1 MMLVGISGI
10 AAARHLLTEVG
21 PDILVPAPAPR
32 GCDVPVGGH
41 TRPHPNSL
49 PPHPVQA
56 GSDPSPFMTLDSI
69 MCTSTSPTEVVCE
82 GVVTTAAMVPRVTLV
97 LRLGRNLRFLDVLP
111 HDNRVAFRG
120 SVDSPTAI
128 GSAYATAHN
137 QQGDLV
143 ESNVLAIVP
152 APAAPAPRQ
161 HGAQPRILRR
171 GGRRSHQV
179 RGQPHPGGE
188 RPENDPGLQPERR
201 KVFADCTS
209 SSLEVTCT
217 NTLRSAVATGT
228 CQASGDTATQRF
240 FQSRIVDIAPSPA
253 QPPAA

>member
-1 MMLVGISGI
+1 MRAQGALCFVVMLVGISGI
-10 AAARHLLTEVG
+10 AAARHLLTE
-21 PDILVPAPAPR
+21 
-32 GCDVPVGGH
+32 
-41 TRPHPNSL
+41 
-49 PPHPVQA
+49 A

-120 SVDSPTAI
+120 SVDSPTAV

-152 APAAPAPRQ
+152 TPSPPPPPPANMVLNHAYCDVVDADHIKCEASLTLVESVPRMT
-161 HGAQPRILRR
+161 L
-171 GGRRSHQV
+171 V
-179 RGQPHPGGE
+179 YNLNGE
-188 RPENDPGLQPERR
+188 
-201 KVFADCTS
+201 KYFADCTS

-240 FQSRIVDIAPSPA
+240 FQSRIVDIAPFPA

>member
-1 MMLVGISGI
+1 MRAQGALCFVVMLVGISGI
-10 AAARHLLTEVG
+10 AAARHLLTE
-21 PDILVPAPAPR
+21 
-32 GCDVPVGGH
+32 
-41 TRPHPNSL
+41 
-49 PPHPVQA
+49 A

-120 SVDSPTAI
+120 SVDSPTAV

-143 ESNVLAIVP
+143 ESNVLAIASLTLVESVP
-152 APAAPAPRQ
+152 RMT
-161 HGAQPRILRR
+161 L
-171 GGRRSHQV
+171 V
-179 RGQPHPGGE
+179 YNLNGE
-188 RPENDPGLQPERR
+188 
-201 KVFADCTS
+201 KYFADCTS

-240 FQSRIVDIAPSPA
+240 FQSRIVDIAPFPA